1 MIARDGERGVA
12 LMLVLWL
19 IVVLGFIAAGVMTV
33 VRAESEVIFA
43 TRARTVAR
51 YAAESGVETAV
62 AELRRLLIETRSPA
76 EQARLFRQLD
86 DRLASLRE
94 VELGDA
100 RFQVTVTDLNARID
114 LNRAPPAVLGA
125 FLAQF
130 VGEGEAAR
138 LVDALEDWKD
148 ADDEP
153 RPAGAEADAYIRAGS
168 LFRPPNRP
176 LTRLDELTRI
186 RGFADPLTYAIAP
199 YVTVR
204 GDERINLNTA
214 PEPVLAALPGLGAEG
229 ARSLIGRR
237 ESGQEFES
245 VASAMDY
252 FRRSNM
258 RLGGQPQSIAA
269 VPERLLVIS
278 RGWHQDSPL
287 THEIQAVFDLSGL
300 RFGDERLRIEV
311 SHWTERDL

>member
-1 MIARDGERGVA
+1 
-12 LMLVLWL
+12 MLVLWL
-19 IVVLGFIAAGVMTV
+19 IVVLGFMAAGVITV
-33 VRAESEVIFA
+33 VRAESEVIYA

-62 AELRRLLIETRSPA
+62 AELRRLLIETRAPA

-86 DRLASLRE
+86 DRLASLRQ
-94 VELGDA
+94 VALGEA

-114 LNRAPPAVLGA
+114 LNRARPDVLRGL
-125 FLAQF
+125 FAQF
-130 VGEGEAAR
+130 VDEGEAAR

-148 ADDEP
+148 PDDEP

-168 LFRPPNRP
+168 PFRPPNRP
-176 LTRLDELTRI
+176 LTRLEELTRI
-186 RGFADPLTYAIAP
+186 RGFADPLASAIAP

-229 ARSLIGRR
+229 ARSLISRR
-237 ESGQEFES
+237 ESGREFES
-245 VASAMDY
+245 VPGALSY
-252 FRRSNM
+252 FRRAN
-258 RLGGQPQSIAA
+258 LAIGGAQGIAT

-278 RGWHQDSPL
+278 RGWQEGSPL